1 MYKKY
6 KISHQFRVLAEP
18 RKHIKSSILISDFS
32 DSRIKKDAKDVKGR
46 TAYSE
51 GAK

>member
-6 KISHQFRVLAEP
+6 RISHQFRVLAEP
-18 RKHIKSSILISDFS
+18 RKHIKSSILISDLS
-32 DSRIKKDAKDVKGR
+32 DSRVKKDSKDMKGR